1 MNTVTLRRITAYN
14 WKQVIN
20 LQLDRHQRGFV
31 SPNWYSIIEANFE
44 GDHIRAIYAGN
55 ILVGFVMYSWDEPLA
70 EAWITRLMVDARY
83 QRRGYGRAAM
93 QAVIKLLS
101 QHPDCD
107 TIYISFV
114 PENTVARHLY
124 EGLGFRNTGRVE
136 NGEIIYQL
144 PLRH

>member
-1 MNTVTLRRITAYN
+1 MNTVTLRQITAYN
-14 WKQVIN
+14 WKKVIN

-31 SPNWYSIIEANFE
+31 SPNWYSIIEASFE

-55 ILVGFVMYSWDEPLA
+55 TPVGFVMYSWDEFLA
-70 EAWITRLMVDARY
+70 EAWITRLMVDVRY

-93 QAVIKLLS
+93 QAVIKILS

-107 TIYISFV
+107 AIYISFV
-114 PENTVARHLY
+114 PENIVARHLY
-124 EGLGFRNTGRVE
+124 ESLGFRHTGRVE